1 MSAHRCPP
9 RALSLAPAAALT
21 LVALSAGTAQAWPG
35 LNGYV
40 AYGSNR
46 TGSQFSD
53 DVYVTPLDVE
63 SPVRLTFRPPDDGQ
77 PAWSPDGRRLA
88 FKSVQFGSNNLA
100 VIDADGTGETLLT
113 RTFNFS
119 EGQPAWSPDGTKL
132 LYRRTPQNPLVQ
144 NADTWVL
151 GIAGS
156 AADPAHPVTQP
167 VLLRTGDERY
177 PSYSPDGTQIAF
189 RGDLDLAEPSGDEEI
204 YVMNADGTNVRQL
217 TSNADFDSAP
227 SWSNDGKQ
235 IVFERAPAGTFTPG
249 IEAQEKDVY
258 VMRADGTNVRRLT
271 DSPGLDEGPEFSPDG
286 AKIVFSSARDG
297 QQELYVMDTDGANP
311 RRLTDNPARDES
323 PDWQPLPFDGRGHR
337 ACGDDSLASGG
348 ASSVLAMRVPCHVAL
363 RIARRWSEA
372 AGAGAPPTR
381 MRGLTCTA
389 TPQPYDLTVVRCSG
403 AGKAPCARD
412 IGFVWRDPA
421 RAPAPAAAVQSL
433 AAPEAG
439 AALEDEPD
447 AEGSA
452 EAHEA

>member
-1 MSAHRCPP
+1 MLVPRGAP
-9 RALSLAPAAALT
+9 RALSLIPAAVVALA
-21 LVALSAGTAQAWPG
+21 ALSAGTAQAWPG

-53 DVYVTPLDVE
+53 DVYVSPLDVE
-63 SPVRLTFRPPDDGQ
+63 SPIRLTFRPPDDGQ

-88 FKSVQFGSNNLA
+88 FKTVQFGSNNLA

-113 RTFNFS
+113 RTFNIS
-119 EGQPAWSPDGTKL
+119 EGQPAWSPDRTKL

-151 GIAGS
+151 DIAGS

-204 YVMNADGTNVRQL
+204 YVMDADGTNVRQL

-227 SWSNDGKQ
+227 SWSNDGEE
-235 IVFERAPAGTFTPG
+235 ILFERAPAGTFTPG

-258 VMRADGTNVRRLT
+258 VMRADGTHVRRLT
-271 DSPGLDEGPEFSPDG
+271 DSPGLDEGAEFSPD
-286 AKIVFSSARDG
+286 ATKIVFSSARDG
-297 QQELYVMDTDGANP
+297 QQELYVMDADGTNP

-323 PDWQPLPFDGRGHR
+323 PDWQALPFDGRGHR

-363 RIARRWSEA
+363 RIARRWSQA
-372 AGAGAPPTR
+372 ADAGAAR
-381 MRGLTCTA
+381 AKVHGLTCSTTA
-389 TPQPYDLTVVRCSG
+389 QPYDLTVVRCAG
-403 AGKAPCARD
+403 RGKAPCARD
-412 IGFVWRDPA
+412 VAFVWRDPA
-421 RAPAPAAAVQSL
+421 RAPAPTAAVQSL

-439 AALEDEPD
+439 ASPDEDPAD
-447 AEGSA
+447 EGSA